1 MSRAAVTISSMI
13 KLPSLSQY
21 SRLFALFAL
30 SVFMLFLNGC
40 DPTLNWREMRSDD
53 AGYTALFPAKPTSFE
68 RAVNL
73 DGLQVMMNMTA
84 AEADGVSFAV
94 ATAIIEDEGQRAKAL
109 TAMQT
114 AMLRN
119 IRGEI
124 TEKKTVNVKGGATA
138 IQIHA
143 TGQAGQAGP
152 AGTPLVLFARFVMHE
167 SRVFQV
173 IALGPKEK
181 LGAEAADTF
190 LSSFAF
196 N

>member
-21 SRLFALFAL
+21 SRLFALSAL
-30 SVFMLFLNGC
+30 CVLMLFLNAC
-40 DPTLNWREMRSDD
+40 DPTLNWREVRSDD
-53 AGYTALFPAKPTSFE
+53 AGYTSLFPAKPTSFE

-84 AEADGVSFAV
+84 AEADGASFAV

-109 TAMQT
+109 IAMQT

-124 TEKKTVNVKGGATA
+124 TEKKTVNVKGGATE

-143 TGQAGQAGP
+143 TGQAGQ

-167 SRVFQV
+167 RRVFQV

-181 LGAEAADTF
+181 LSAEAADTF

>member
-40 DPTLNWREMRSDD
+40 DPTLNWREVRSDD
-53 AGYTALFPAKPTSFE
+53 ASYTALFPAKPTSFE

-109 TAMQT
+109 IAMQT

-143 TGQAGQAGP
+143 TGQAGQAG
-152 AGTPLVLFARFVMHE
+152 TPLVLFARFVIHE

-181 LGAEAADTF
+181 LSAETADTF

>member
-1 MSRAAVTISSMI
+1 MI
-13 KLPSLSQY
+13 KLPSLSHY
-21 SRLFALFAL
+21 SRLFTLSAL
-30 SVFMLFLNGC
+30 SVLMLFLNGC
-40 DPTLNWREMRSDD
+40 DPTLNWREVRSDD
-53 AGYTALFPAKPTSFE
+53 ASYTALFPAKPTSFE

-84 AEADGVSFAV
+84 AEADGASFAV

-109 TAMQT
+109 IAMQT

-124 TEKKTVNVKGGATA
+124 KEKKTVNLKGGATA

-143 TGQAGQAGP
+143 TGQASQ
-152 AGTPLVLFARFVMHE
+152 AGTPLVLFARFVIHE

-173 IALGPKEK
+173 IALGAKEK
-181 LGAEAADTF
+181 LSAETADTF

>member
-13 KLPSLSQY
+13 KVPSLSQY
-21 SRLFALFAL
+21 PRLFALSAL
-30 SVFMLFLNGC
+30 CVLMLFLNGC
-40 DPTLNWREMRSDD
+40 DPTLNWRAVRSDD

-94 ATAIIEDEGQRAKAL
+94 ATATIEDEGQRAKAL
-109 TAMQT
+109 IAMQT

-124 TEKKTVNVKGGATA
+124 TEKKTVNLKGGATA

-143 TGQAGQAGP
+143 TGQAGQAG
-152 AGTPLVLFARFVMHE
+152 TPLVLFARFVIHE

-181 LGAEAADTF
+181 LGAETADTF

>member
-21 SRLFALFAL
+21 SRLFTLSALC
-30 SVFMLFLNGC
+30 VFMLFLNGC
-40 DPTLNWREMRSDD
+40 DPTLNWREVRSDD

-94 ATAIIEDEGQRAKAL
+94 ATAIIEDEDQRAKAL
-109 TAMQT
+109 IAMQT

-143 TGQAGQAGP
+143 TGQAGP
-152 AGTPLVLFARFVMHE
+152 AGTPLVLFARFVTHE
-167 SRVFQV
+167 NRVFQV

-181 LGAEAADTF
+181 LSAEAADTF

>member
-1 MSRAAVTISSMI
+1 MI
-13 KLPSLSQY
+13 KSLSLSRY
-21 SRLFALFAL
+21 SRLLAL
-30 SVFMLFLNGC
+30 SAFCVLTSLLASC
-40 DPTLNWREMRSDD
+40 DPALNWREVRSDD

-109 TAMQT
+109 IAMQT

-124 TEKKTVNVKGGATA
+124 TEKKTVNLKGGATA

-143 TGQAGQAGP
+143 TGQASQAGI
-152 AGTPLVLFARFVMHE
+152 PLVLFARFVIHE

-181 LGAEAADTF
+181 LSAETADTF

>member
-40 DPTLNWREMRSDD
+40 DPTLNWREVRSDD
-53 AGYTALFPAKPTSFE
+53 ASYTALFPAKPTSFE

-109 TAMQT
+109 IAMQT

-143 TGQAGQAGP
+143 TGQASQ
-152 AGTPLVLFARFVMHE
+152 AGTPLVLFARFVIHE

-181 LGAEAADTF
+181 LSAETADTF

>member
-1 MSRAAVTISSMI
+1 MI
-13 KLPSLSQY
+13 KSLSMLRY
-21 SRLFALFAL
+21 SRPLAL
-30 SVFMLFLNGC
+30 SAFCVLTSLLASC
-40 DPTLNWREMRSDD
+40 DPTLNWRAVRSDD

-94 ATAIIEDEGQRAKAL
+94 ATATIEDEGQRAKAL
-109 TAMQT
+109 IAMQT

-124 TEKKTVNVKGGATA
+124 TEKKTVNLKGGATA

-143 TGQAGQAGP
+143 TGQAGQAG
-152 AGTPLVLFARFVMHE
+152 TPLVLFARFVIHE

-181 LGAEAADTF
+181 LSAETADTF

>member
-21 SRLFALFAL
+21 SRLFALSAL
-30 SVFMLFLNGC
+30 CVLMLLLNGC
-40 DPTLNWREMRSDD
+40 DPTLNWREVRSDD

-84 AEADGVSFAV
+84 AEVDGVSFAV

-109 TAMQT
+109 IAMQT

-143 TGQAGQAGP
+143 TGQAGQAG
-152 AGTPLVLFARFVMHE
+152 TPLVLFARFVMHE
-167 SRVFQV
+167 RRVFQV

-181 LGAEAADTF
+181 LSAEAADTF
-190 LSSFAF
+190 LSSFAI

>member
-1 MSRAAVTISSMI
+1 MSQAAVTILPMI
-13 KLPSLSQY
+13 KSLSLSRY
-21 SRLFALFAL
+21 SRLLAL
-30 SVFMLFLNGC
+30 SAFCVLTSLLASC
-40 DPTLNWREMRSDD
+40 DPTLNWREVRSDD

-84 AEADGVSFAV
+84 AEADGVNFAV

-109 TAMQT
+109 IAMQT

-124 TEKKTVNVKGGATA
+124 TEKKTVSVKGGATA
-138 IQIHA
+138 IQMHA

-181 LGAEAADTF
+181 LSAETADTF

>member
-1 MSRAAVTISSMI
+1 MI
-13 KLPSLSQY
+13 KLLPLSRS
-21 SRLFALFAL
+21 SRLFALFL
-30 SVFMLFLNGC
+30 LCVLMPFMTGC
-40 DPTLNWREMRSDD
+40 DPALNWREVRSDD
-53 AGYTALFPAKPTSFE
+53 ARYTALFPAKPTSFE

-84 AEADGVSFAV
+84 AEADGASFAV
-94 ATAIIEDEGQRAKAL
+94 ASAVIEDEGQRAKAL
-109 TAMQT
+109 IAMQT
-114 AMLRN
+114 AMMRN
-119 IRGEI
+119 IQGEV
-124 TEKKTVNVKGGATA
+124 TEQKTVTVKGGATA

-143 TGQAGQAGP
+143 TGKASQ
-152 AGTPLVLFARFVMHE
+152 AGTPLVLFARFIMHE
-167 SRVFQV
+167 TRVFQV

>member
-30 SVFMLFLNGC
+30 CVFMLFLNGC
-40 DPTLNWREMRSDD
+40 DPTLNWREVRSDD
-53 AGYTALFPAKPTSFE
+53 ASYTALFPAKPTSFE

-94 ATAIIEDEGQRAKAL
+94 ATAIIEDEGQLAKAL
-109 TAMQT
+109 IAMQT
-114 AMLRN
+114 AMQRN

-124 TEKKTVNVKGGATA
+124 TEKKTVNLKGGATA

-143 TGQAGQAGP
+143 TGQAGQAG
-152 AGTPLVLFARFVMHE
+152 TPLVLFARFVIHE

-181 LGAEAADTF
+181 LGAETADTF

>member
-30 SVFMLFLNGC
+30 CVFMLFLNGC
-40 DPTLNWREMRSDD
+40 DPTLNWREVRSDD
-53 AGYTALFPAKPTSFE
+53 ASYTALFPAKPTSFE

-109 TAMQT
+109 IAMQT

-143 TGQAGQAGP
+143 TGQAGQAG
-152 AGTPLVLFARFVMHE
+152 TPLVLFARFVIHE

-181 LGAEAADTF
+181 LSAETADTF

>member
-13 KLPSLSQY
+13 KLPSLSHY
-21 SRLFALFAL
+21 SRLFALSAL
-30 SVFMLFLNGC
+30 CVLMLFLNGC
-40 DPTLNWREMRSDD
+40 DPTLNWREVRSDD

-124 TEKKTVNVKGGATA
+124 TEKKTVSVKGGATA

-143 TGQAGQAGP
+143 TGQAGQ

-181 LGAEAADTF
+181 LSAEAADTF

>member
-13 KLPSLSQY
+13 KSPSLLRC
-21 SRLFALFAL
+21 SRLFALCAL
-30 SVFMLFLNGC
+30 SVLMTWLASC
-40 DPTLNWREMRSDD
+40 DPALNWREVRSND
-53 AGYTALFPAKPTSFE
+53 AGYSALFPAKPTSFE

-109 TAMQT
+109 IAMQT

-124 TEKKTVNVKGGATA
+124 RERKTVTVKGGATA
-138 IQIHA
+138 IQMHA
-143 TGQAGQAGP
+143 TGQASQAGI
-152 AGTPLVLFARFVMHE
+152 PLVLFARFVMHE
-167 SRVFQV
+167 RRVFQV

-181 LGAEAADTF
+181 LGAETADTF

>member
-30 SVFMLFLNGC
+30 CVFMLFLNGC
-40 DPTLNWREMRSDD
+40 DPTLNWREVRSDD
-53 AGYTALFPAKPTSFE
+53 ASYTALFPAKPTSFE

-109 TAMQT
+109 IAMQT

-124 TEKKTVNVKGGATA
+124 TEKKTVDVKGGATA

-143 TGQAGQAGP
+143 TGQAGQAG
-152 AGTPLVLFARFVMHE
+152 TPLVLFARFVIHE

-181 LGAEAADTF
+181 LSAETADTF
-190 LSSFAF
+190 LSSFSF

>member
-1 MSRAAVTISSMI
+1 MI
-13 KLPSLSQY
+13 KLPFLSHY
-21 SRLFALFAL
+21 SRLFTLSALCVL
-30 SVFMLFLNGC
+30 MLFLNGC
-40 DPTLNWREMRSDD
+40 DPTLNWREVRSDD
-53 AGYTALFPAKPTSFE
+53 ASYTALFPAKPTSFE
-68 RAVNL
+68 RGVNL

-84 AEADGVSFAV
+84 AEADGASFAV

-109 TAMQT
+109 IAMQT

-124 TEKKTVNVKGGATA
+124 KEKKTVNLKGGATA

-143 TGQAGQAGP
+143 TGQASQ
-152 AGTPLVLFARFVMHE
+152 AGTPLVLFARFVIHE

-181 LGAEAADTF
+181 LSAETADTF

>member
-13 KLPSLSQY
+13 KPPSLSQY
-21 SRLFALFAL
+21 SRLFALSAL
-30 SVFMLFLNGC
+30 CVLMLFLNGC
-40 DPTLNWREMRSDD
+40 DPTLNWREVRSDD

-84 AEADGVSFAV
+84 AEVDGVSFAV

-109 TAMQT
+109 IAMQT

-143 TGQAGQAGP
+143 TGQAGQAG
-152 AGTPLVLFARFVMHE
+152 TPLVLFARFVMHE
-167 SRVFQV
+167 RRVFQV

-181 LGAEAADTF
+181 LSAEAADTF
-190 LSSFAF
+190 LSSFAI

>member
-1 MSRAAVTISSMI
+1 MSQAAVTISSMI
-13 KLPSLSQY
+13 KSPSLLRC
-21 SRLFALFAL
+21 SRLFALCAL
-30 SVFMLFLNGC
+30 SVLMTWLASC
-40 DPTLNWREMRSDD
+40 DPALNWREVRSND
-53 AGYTALFPAKPTSFE
+53 AGYTALFPAKPTSLE

-94 ATAIIEDEGQRAKAL
+94 ATAIIEDEGQRTKAL
-109 TAMQT
+109 IAMQT

-124 TEKKTVNVKGGATA
+124 TEKKTVGVKGGATA
-138 IQIHA
+138 IQMHA
-143 TGQAGQAGP
+143 TGQAGQ

-181 LGAEAADTF
+181 LSAEAADTF

>member
-13 KLPSLSQY
+13 KSLSLSRY
-21 SRLFALFAL
+21 SRLLAL
-30 SVFMLFLNGC
+30 SAFCVLTSLLASC
-40 DPTLNWREMRSDD
+40 DPALNWREVRSDD

-84 AEADGVSFAV
+84 AEADGVNFAV
-94 ATAIIEDEGQRAKAL
+94 ATAIIEDVGQRTKAL
-109 TAMQT
+109 IAMQT

-119 IRGEI
+119 IQGEI
-124 TEKKTVNVKGGATA
+124 TEQKTVTVKGGATA
-138 IQIHA
+138 IQIYA
-143 TGQAGQAGP
+143 TGKAGP

-167 SRVFQV
+167 RQVFQI

-181 LGAEAADTF
+181 LGTETADTF

>member
-1 MSRAAVTISSMI
+1 
-13 KLPSLSQY
+13 
-21 SRLFALFAL
+21 
-30 SVFMLFLNGC
+30 
-40 DPTLNWREMRSDD
+40 
-53 AGYTALFPAKPTSFE
+53 
-68 RAVNL
+68 
-73 DGLQVMMNMTA
+73 MTA
-84 AEADGVSFAV
+84 AEVDGVSFAV
-94 ATAIIEDEGQRAKAL
+94 ATAIIEDEGQCAKAL
-109 TAMQT
+109 IAMQT

-143 TGQAGQAGP
+143 TGQAGQAG
-152 AGTPLVLFARFVMHE
+152 TPLVLFARFVIHE

-181 LGAEAADTF
+181 LSAETADTF

>member
-13 KLPSLSQY
+13 KLPSLSHY
-21 SRLFALFAL
+21 SRLFALSAL
-30 SVFMLFLNGC
+30 CVLMLFLNGC
-40 DPTLNWREMRSDD
+40 DPTLNWREVRSDD

-68 RAVNL
+68 RAVSL

-109 TAMQT
+109 IAMQT

-143 TGQAGQAGP
+143 TGQAGQAG
-152 AGTPLVLFARFVMHE
+152 TPLVLFARFVMHE

-181 LGAEAADTF
+181 LSAEAADTF

>member
-40 DPTLNWREMRSDD
+40 DPTLNWREVRSDD
-53 AGYTALFPAKPTSFE
+53 ASYTALFPAKPTSFE

-109 TAMQT
+109 IAMQT

-124 TEKKTVNVKGGATA
+124 TEKKTVDVKGGATA

-143 TGQAGQAGP
+143 TGQAGQAG
-152 AGTPLVLFARFVMHE
+152 TPLVLFARFVIHE

-181 LGAEAADTF
+181 LSAETADTF
-190 LSSFAF
+190 LSSFSF

>member
-13 KLPSLSQY
+13 KSPSLLRC
-21 SRLFALFAL
+21 SRLFALCAL
-30 SVFMLFLNGC
+30 SVLMTWLASC
-40 DPTLNWREMRSDD
+40 DPALNWREVRSND

-109 TAMQT
+109 IAMQT

-119 IRGEI
+119 IQGEI
-124 TEKKTVNVKGGATA
+124 KEKKTVTVKGGATA
-138 IQIHA
+138 IQMHA
-143 TGQAGQAGP
+143 TGQASQAGI
-152 AGTPLVLFARFVMHE
+152 PLVLFARFVMHE
-167 SRVFQV
+167 RRVFQV

-181 LGAEAADTF
+181 LGAETADTF

>member
-21 SRLFALFAL
+21 SRLFALSAVCVL
-30 SVFMLFLNGC
+30 MLFLNGC
-40 DPTLNWREMRSDD
+40 DPTLNWREVRSDD

-143 TGQAGQAGP
+143 TGQAGP
-152 AGTPLVLFARFVMHE
+152 AGTPLVLFARFVMHQ

-181 LGAEAADTF
+181 LSAEAADTF

>member
-1 MSRAAVTISSMI
+1 MSQAAVTISSMI
-13 KLPSLSQY
+13 KSPSLLRC
-21 SRLFALFAL
+21 SRLFALCAL
-30 SVFMLFLNGC
+30 SVLMTWLASC
-40 DPTLNWREMRSDD
+40 DPALNWREVRSND
-53 AGYTALFPAKPTSFE
+53 AGYSALFPAKPTSFE

-94 ATAIIEDEGQRAKAL
+94 ATAIIEDEGQRTKAL
-109 TAMQT
+109 IAMQT

-119 IRGEI
+119 IQGEI
-124 TEKKTVNVKGGATA
+124 KEKKTVTVKGGATA
-138 IQIHA
+138 IQMHA
-143 TGQAGQAGP
+143 AGQAGQ

-167 SRVFQV
+167 RRVFQV

-181 LGAEAADTF
+181 LSAETADTF

>member
-1 MSRAAVTISSMI
+1 MPFVT
-13 KLPSLSQY
+13 
-21 SRLFALFAL
+21 
-30 SVFMLFLNGC
+30 GC
-40 DPTLNWREMRSDD
+40 DPTLNWREVRSDD
-53 AGYTALFPAKPTSFE
+53 ARYTALFPAKPTSFE

-94 ATAIIEDEGQRAKAL
+94 ASAVIDDEGQRAKAL
-109 TAMQT
+109 SAMQT
-114 AMLRN
+114 AMMRN
-119 IRGEI
+119 IQGEV
-124 TEKKTVNVKGGATA
+124 TEQKTVTVKGGATA

-143 TGQAGQAGP
+143 TGKAGQ

-167 SRVFQV
+167 TRVFQV

-190 LSSFAF
+190 LSSFAL

>member
-1 MSRAAVTISSMI
+1 MSQAAVTISSMI
-13 KLPSLSQY
+13 KSPSLLRC
-21 SRLFALFAL
+21 SRLFALCAL
-30 SVFMLFLNGC
+30 SVLMTWLASC
-40 DPTLNWREMRSDD
+40 DPALNWREVRSND
-53 AGYTALFPAKPTSFE
+53 AGYSALFPAKPTSFE

-94 ATAIIEDEGQRAKAL
+94 ATAIIEDEGQRTKAL
-109 TAMQT
+109 IAMQT

-119 IRGEI
+119 IQGEI
-124 TEKKTVNVKGGATA
+124 KEKKTVTVKGGATA
-138 IQIHA
+138 IQMHA
-143 TGQAGQAGP
+143 TGQAGQ

-181 LGAEAADTF
+181 LSAETADTF

>member
-1 MSRAAVTISSMI
+1 MI
-13 KLPSLSQY
+13 KLSSLLRS
-21 SRLFALFAL
+21 SRLLAFFALCVLTSLLA
-30 SVFMLFLNGC
+30 GC
-40 DPTLNWREMRSDD
+40 DPALNWREVRSND
-53 AGYTALFPAKPTSFE
+53 AGYTVLFPAKPSSFD
-68 RAVNL
+68 RTVNL

-109 TAMQT
+109 IAMQT

-143 TGQAGQAGP
+143 TGQAGQAG
-152 AGTPLVLFARFVMHE
+152 TPLVLFARFVIHE

-181 LGAEAADTF
+181 LSAETADTF

>member
-30 SVFMLFLNGC
+30 CVFMLFLNGC
-40 DPTLNWREMRSDD
+40 DPTLNWREVRSDD
-53 AGYTALFPAKPTSFE
+53 ASYTALFPAKPTSFE

-109 TAMQT
+109 IAMQT

-143 TGQAGQAGP
+143 TGQASQ
-152 AGTPLVLFARFVMHE
+152 AGTPLVLFARFVIHE

-181 LGAEAADTF
+181 LSAETADTF

>member
-13 KLPSLSQY
+13 KPPSLSQY
-21 SRLFALFAL
+21 SRLFALSAL
-30 SVFMLFLNGC
+30 CVLMLFLNGC
-40 DPTLNWREMRSDD
+40 DPTLNWREVRSDD

-84 AEADGVSFAV
+84 AEVDGVSFAV

-109 TAMQT
+109 IAMQT

-143 TGQAGQAGP
+143 TGQAGQAG
-152 AGTPLVLFARFVMHE
+152 TPLVLFARFVMHE
-167 SRVFQV
+167 RWVFQV

-181 LGAEAADTF
+181 LSAEAADTF
-190 LSSFAF
+190 LSSFAI

>member
-1 MSRAAVTISSMI
+1 MSH
-13 KLPSLSQY
+13 Y
-21 SRLFALFAL
+21 SRLFALSAL
-30 SVFMLFLNGC
+30 CVLMLFLNGC
-40 DPTLNWREMRSDD
+40 DPTLNWREVRSDD

-167 SRVFQV
+167 NRVFQV

-181 LGAEAADTF
+181 LSAEAADTF